1 MTTAKWS
8 FGYDVT
14 AFRLICGNMTG
25 AVFQYQQDKYIHVLI
40 IRKKRHKIH
49 YSKAVRLLRSWAT
62 TNQSARR
69 THYIV

>member
-1 MTTAKWS
+1 MMWQH
-8 FGYDVT
+8 DV
-14 AFRLICGNMTG
+14 

-49 YSKAVRLLRSWAT
+49 YSKAVRDKFFFPVHSRLLRSWAT
-62 TNQSARR
+62 TNHSARR

>member
-14 AFRLICGNMTG
+14 AYSLNMWQHDV

-49 YSKAVRLLRSWAT
+49 YSKAVRDKFFFSCS
-62 TNQSARR
+62 Q
-69 THYIV
+69 